1 VRTSNHYVW
10 FDKYNSSYI
19 AKEYGACKY
28 HDTKRETDTPP
39 PKQSKSMM
47 FSSLLRVKVIPYV
60 MFETVLRI
68 RSRRLNKNSFV
79 YLYYIRKQRTF

>member
-1 VRTSNHYVW
+1 VRTSKHYVW
-10 FDKYNSSYI
+10 FDKYNSNYI

-47 FSSLLRVKVIPYV
+47 FFSSSSSEFIPYV
-60 MFETVLRI
+60 MFETVLR
-68 RSRRLNKNSFV
+68 RRLSKNSFV
-79 YLYYIRKQRTF
+79 YLYYIRK